1 MAVNL
6 FLKAVLEI
14 VAFKKIATTA
24 NFKPMTE
31 GVELQVQFEED
42 GDKPILLLAW
52 YIQQRNCKQQEKMG
66 FYNGWGSAFDRLA
79 TFVTT
84 YKKISSLSNVCC
96 HVFNRI

>member
-1 MAVNL
+1 MPMPMAVE
-6 FLKAVLEI
+6 FISEGEYLEI

-52 YIQQRNCKQQEKMG
+52 YIQQKKYCKQQRK
-66 FYNGWGSAFDRLA
+66 WL
-79 TFVTT
+79 
-84 YKKISSLSNVCC
+84 L
-96 HVFNRI
+96 